1 LGEKEIA
8 ALLPWT
14 GKAGHALPGG
24 IFSERLGQAY
34 SIAFQLLNMGEE
46 NAAAQVRRARESQ
59 RGEIEPGLWL
69 YHFQKLRQKKITPKE
84 ILGMF
89 HQVRVEPVLTAHPT
103 EAKRATVL
111 DKHRSLYLLL
121 VQRENQMWTPAEQD
135 FIRNEIKVI
144 LEKLWRT
151 GEVRLV
157 KPDVAAERQNI
168 LYYLRDVF
176 PQVVPRLDER
186 LRHAWSEAGF
196 DPKLVRDPERMPGL
210 CFGIWVGG
218 DRDGHP
224 LVTSSVTQDT
234 LKELRL
240 QAIRL
245 HQHELQNLP
254 RKLSLSTRLQKCPDE
269 VAKRVKKLKSEQK
282 DLACLSDHQNPQ
294 EPWRQMAALMAAKL
308 PLRLGEDNRLSVQEW
323 PGAYHAPE
331 ELLADLR
338 LLRKSLLKV
347 GADRIAYADI
357 DTLIRSVSVFGF
369 HLASLDIRQNSVY
382 HDKALSQ
389 VLCASGMDAADF
401 HNWSERERL
410 ELLQRELRSSRPFL
424 PMGQSAGPEADELLA
439 TYRVLAQWIVGHGPA
454 GLGSLIIS
462 MTHRLS
468 DLYVVYV
475 LAREAGL
482 AASTPRGLVCQMPV
496 VPLFETVEDLQRA
509 PGIMEAFLHHPMTRR
524 TLKHLQAE
532 AGMASP
538 VQQIMI
544 GYSDSNKDSGI
555 LASQWALHRAQRAL
569 CSIAEHEG
577 VKVRFFHGR
586 GGTISRG
593 AGPTH
598 RFLEALPEKTLSGDI
613 RVTEQGETIAQKYA
627 NLITSTYNLELM
639 LAGVT
644 GVSLLDR
651 KEQKT
656 GVEERD
662 SLLDELAQS
671 SSEKYKELLNTPG
684 FIDFYAQATPID
696 ALEHNTIGSR
706 PSRRSGVRS
715 LDDLRAIPWVF
726 SWNQA
731 RYYLPGWYGVG
742 SALEK
747 MAKEKPEMFGKIKA
761 SIRRRPFLRYVL
773 TNVETNLA
781 SADLKIMEDYAGLVQ
796 DKELREAFFRIIST
810 EFRKTHA
817 MLDQVFGGGTMAKRR
832 PRMLKTLKLRADALK
847 TLHVQ
852 QVDLLERWRK
862 AQKSGDGRLS
872 DELLPQ
878 VLLSLTAIAGGLRTT
893 G

>member
-1 LGEKEIA
+1 
-8 ALLPWT
+8 
-14 GKAGHALPGG
+14 
-24 IFSERLGQAY
+24 
-34 SIAFQLLNMGEE
+34 
-46 NAAAQVRRARESQ
+46 
-59 RGEIEPGLWL
+59 
-69 YHFQKLRQKKITPKE
+69 
-84 ILGMF
+84 
-89 HQVRVEPVLTAHPT
+89 
-103 EAKRATVL
+103 
-111 DKHRSLYLLL
+111 
-121 VQRENQMWTPAEQD
+121 
-135 FIRNEIKVI
+135 
-144 LEKLWRT
+144 
-151 GEVRLV
+151 VRLI
-157 KPDVAAERQNI
+157 KPDVSAERQNI

-176 PQVVPRLDER
+176 PQVLPRLDER
-186 LRHAWSEAGF
+186 LRHAWAEAGF
-196 DPKLVRDPERMPGL
+196 DPRLVRDPERMPGL

-224 LVTSSVTQDT
+224 LVTSEVTHQT

-240 QAIRL
+240 QAVKL
-245 HQHELQNLP
+245 HQRDLQNLP

-269 VAKRVKKLKSEQK
+269 VLKRVKKLKAELK
-282 DLACLSDHQNPQ
+282 DPACLADHANPE
-294 EPWRQMAALMAAKL
+294 EPWRQLAALMAAKL
-308 PLRLGEDNRLSVQEW
+308 PLKLDEDNRLSVQEW
-323 PGAYHAPE
+323 PGAYKRPE
-331 ELLADLR
+331 ELLEDLR
-338 LLRKSLLKV
+338 ILRKSLLKV
-347 GADRIAYADI
+347 GADRIAHADV
-357 DTLIRSVSVFGF
+357 DTLIRSVKVFGF

-389 VLCASGMDAADF
+389 VLCAGGQDAADF
-401 HNWSERERL
+401 HQWSERERL
-410 ELLQRELRSSRPFL
+410 ELLERELRSPRPFL

-439 TYRVLAQWIVGHGPA
+439 TYRVLARWIAKHGA
-454 GLGSLIIS
+454 DGLGSLIIS

-468 DLYVVYV
+468 DLYVVY
-475 LAREAGL
+475 LMAREAGL
-482 AASTPRGLVCQMPV
+482 AISTPRGLVCQMAV
-496 VPLFETVEDLQRA
+496 VPLFETVDDLQRA

-524 TLKHLQAE
+524 TLKHIQMETGTAF
-532 AGMASP
+532 P

-569 CSIAEHEG
+569 CSVAEREG

-651 KEQKT
+651 KESKA

-662 SLLDELAQS
+662 LLLDFLARS
-671 SSEKYKELLNTPG
+671 SSEKYKELLNTEG

-715 LDDLRAIPWVF
+715 LEDLRAIPWVF

-742 SALEK
+742 SALESILRD
-747 MAKEKPEMFGKIKA
+747 KPELFSKIKA
-761 SIRRRPFLRYVL
+761 GIRRRPFLRYVL

-796 DKELREAFFRIIST
+796 DGEVRARFFRIIT
-810 EFRKTHA
+810 AEFRKTQA
-817 MLDQVFGGGTMAKRR
+817 MLDAVFGGEALAKRR

-852 QVDLLERWRK
+852 QVDLLGRWRK
-862 AQKSGDGRLS
+862 AQRAGDDRLAA
-872 DELLPQ
+872 ELLPQ